1 MSLLLTATLLGI
13 VEGLT
18 EFLPVSSTG
27 HLILAAKLF
36 GYDDSQWAVFN
47 IVIQL
52 GAILAVVVFYWR
64 TFWAV
69 IQGLIKR
76 DPTAIRFLV
85 NLLVAFIPAV
95 VLGLVFKK
103 KIDVLLESPLVVA
116 WALVAGGIAIL
127 AIERVAK
134 GGDYLGIGQ
143 LPIKKALGVGFM
155 QCLAMIP
162 GVSRSGATIMGA
174 LCMGINRSTAAEFSF
189 FLAIPT
195 MMGATVLQLASHRHE
210 LAAGTS
216 AVGLQEIAVGFV
228 VSFIVALAVIKGF
241 VAYISR
247 HGFTPFALYRIVA
260 GAIAIYALTHIA

>member
-1 MSLLLTATLLGI
+1 
-13 VEGLT
+13 
-18 EFLPVSSTG
+18 
-27 HLILAAKLF
+27 
-36 GYDDSQWAVFN
+36 
-47 IVIQL
+47 
-52 GAILAVVVFYWR
+52 
-64 TFWAV
+64 
-69 IQGLIKR
+69 
-76 DPTAIRFLV
+76 
-85 NLLVAFIPAV
+85 
-95 VLGLVFKK
+95 VFKK